1 MGCYEYFSG
10 RNFTKFLFFILFE
23 NFRILFRFLR
33 KHREFG
39 VVHVSDLELSFF
51 VLPVAKLLKYP
62 IIFNIHDNF
71 SQRYGTNVFI
81 TYILNLT
88 ESLYIKI
95 STVTLVP
102 AFSQKHIDE
111 FCHHKVHVVHNFAED
126 LSVSTVSEFSSVD
139 GKLRVIYAGGLVQ
152 QGTCRCPRNFGILS
166 DRGFSIELVF
176 CGWGKDAEINDL
188 IFASMENGIK
198 AVYLGQVSQKLLLKS

>member
-81 TYILNLT
+81 ACVLNLT
-88 ESLYIKI
+88 ESLYVKI

-102 AFSQKHIDE
+102 AHFRKNTLMK

-139 GKLRVIYAGGLVQ
+139 GKLRVIYAGWISP
-152 QGTCRCPRNFGILS
+152 TRDRCPRNFGNSL
-166 DRGFSIELVF
+166 
-176 CGWGKDAEINDL
+176 
-188 IFASMENGIK
+188 
-198 AVYLGQVSQKLLLKS
+198 